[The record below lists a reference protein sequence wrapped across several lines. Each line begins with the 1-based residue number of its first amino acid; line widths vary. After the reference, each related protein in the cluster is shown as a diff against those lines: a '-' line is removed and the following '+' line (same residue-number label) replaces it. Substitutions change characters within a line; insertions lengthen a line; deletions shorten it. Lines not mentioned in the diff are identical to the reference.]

1 PIKLV
6 KKKERQ
12 RYTEDT
18 SKEFFTL
25 KFDLNVDIGM
35 EIVQAVKKK
44 SLRDVLST
52 VFEKKGIELSQVDL
66 FLDQSNTPLSLG
78 FEAYRLGGHYLR
90 VRARPEE
97 LRMEKGV
104 KDPRSLSL
112 PIIRPST
119 AYSAFF
125 GRVEHG
131 SLGRREAANLHRTWH
146 VPRVPG
152 VLETVEGTLA
162 HYSPLSELS
171 EVQNRRSQTHG
182 LVAARVQHFESGVIY
197 PPSCISGNSSLDPS
211 SSSSELHGVTKQ
223 GSKGQA
229 HRRKNITEFLGDT
242 NVSLDSVSQLSGFGT
257 ITNTGTDRWKNKA
270 ASRFSVLFSSSSSN
284 GSISKECERV
294 EQLQSKL
301 HSYTLFGLPKMPQQL
316 SFHRDSWEEEPNL
329 EMEESWKE
337 LLENPEE
344 MDEADS
350 DGGEI
355 SFVQQAADTS
365 SEESE
370 KETEQESNMPPR
382 KMHRGTGKPCLSQTA
397 KDGTVWVE
405 EDIGMPSAVANDSCF
420 TAQAGPTESAKIL
433 TIGQWHQQE
442 AIWELLQT
450 ESAYIKNLHVITDL
464 FLCGLL
470 NLQESG
476 LLCDINPSRLFGN
489 IQEIVHMHTLFWAE
503 VLLPTLER
511 SRQSRTMLNPVDLCQ
526 GFSTFGYRFRPYI
539 HYCLEEESCMEYMR
553 TLLKENELFRLY
565 VTWAETHKQC
575 SRLKLTDMLVK
586 PHQRLTK
593 YPLLL
598 KSILKKTDEQIAR
611 EALFRM
617 RLTKYPLLLKS
628 ILKKTDEQIAR
639 EALSRMVASV
649 EGFINSVDSQ
659 MRQREEKQKLAAI
672 AIRIEAYEPVEGATD
687 EVEKMLKE
695 YNQFDLTAPVLGALA
710 DETRQLY
717 LEGALRMKEGK
728 DSKMDVHCFLFT
740 DVLLITKPVKR
751 VEKVKVIRQPLII
764 RNIVCRDL
772 KDSGAFLLIYLNE
785 FHSAVAS
792 YCFQANSATHRC
804 SWVQAIY
811 NAQNQLERL
820 CSVSMRAERDE
831 EEEDEMESS
840 ISTSSSPSFQHK
852 EPLQKSRSS
861 EMLSVVLMEQ
871 PDEVKRQLLLDS
883 EQVSLQSAL
892 YSDSSFTKD
901 ALPTDNNQT
910 LKMRNDLVAIKLD
923 PESRSRSIDSDYG
936 TLLPES
942 FIPILDLKEGMKRE
956 QREREVNN
964 TGKVEG
970 AYEEDDEADVGGNA
984 DDSIAWNGSQI
995 TVKETKF
1002 FGEQYNL
1009 QQAQMELLQPK
1020 APYNASQE
1028 CCSPTLWRHS
1038 PIHTR
1043 TENFALRSCSED
1055 NLLQWLSSPVDYS
1068 RISNRN
1074 LSKSLTQLS
1083 GSSEHLQAKHGQS
1096 TDPSALS
1103 DKVTDTLIRAED
1115 QIFHRAMSFFNEE
1128 NVRVCD
1134 SVASQQLHLHRKLTK
1149 AQLQRM
1155 RTTMVLNSTLTAS

>member
-1 PIKLV
+1 MHLLLYCSSRYVTSYYAKILGKVPTLARNMSTRSCSTHTRFSSDLEEGEEGVFDVGDCNRSPIKLV

-131 SLGRREAANLHRTWH
+131 SLGRREAANLH
-146 VPRVPG
+146 
-152 VLETVEGTLA
+152 
-162 HYSPLSELS
+162 
-171 EVQNRRSQTHG
+171 
-182 LVAARVQHFESGVIY
+182 
-197 PPSCISGNSSLDPS
+197 
-211 SSSSELHGVTKQ
+211 
-223 GSKGQA
+223 GQA

-337 LLENPEE
+337 LLENPE
-344 MDEADS
+344 
-350 DGGEI
+350 
-355 SFVQQAADTS
+355 
-365 SEESE
+365 
-370 KETEQESNMPPR
+370 
-382 KMHRGTGKPCLSQTA
+382 
-397 KDGTVWVE
+397 
-405 EDIGMPSAVANDSCF
+405 
-420 TAQAGPTESAKIL
+420 IL

-617 RLTKYPLLLKS
+617 
-628 ILKKTDEQIAR
+628 
-639 EALSRMVASV
+639 VASV

-785 FHSAVAS
+785 FRSAVAS

-852 EPLQKSRSS
+852 EPLQKRSS

-1155 RTTMVLNSTLTAS
+1155 RTTMVLNSTLTASEV